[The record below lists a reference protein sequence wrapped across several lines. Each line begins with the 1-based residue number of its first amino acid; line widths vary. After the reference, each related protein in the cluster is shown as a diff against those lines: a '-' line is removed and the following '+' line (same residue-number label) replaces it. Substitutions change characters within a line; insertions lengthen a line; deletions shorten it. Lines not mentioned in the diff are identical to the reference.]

1 MAAMNRDRYKSR
13 KLSQELTQDLRIVNP
28 DLIANLDEKFDYH
41 EARQRAMNAM
51 KTCFVKQVQINSVS
65 NSNDLI
71 SEITV
76 I

>member
-1 MAAMNRDRYKSR
+1 MAVMNRDRYKSR

-28 DLIANLDEKFDYH
+28 DLYANMDEKFDYH

-51 KTCFVKQVQINSVS
+51 KTCFVKQVQINSVL

-71 SEITV
+71 SEIMV